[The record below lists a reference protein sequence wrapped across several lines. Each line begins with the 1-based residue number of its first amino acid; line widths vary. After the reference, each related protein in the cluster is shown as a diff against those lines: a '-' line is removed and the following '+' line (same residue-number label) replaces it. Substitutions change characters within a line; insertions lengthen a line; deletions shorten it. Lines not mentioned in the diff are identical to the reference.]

1 MGKTQQISNR
11 HDEDSVC
18 SIRGDPIPGP
28 RYLSGFHTSPFPWPE
43 NIDVFE
49 DVTSVNAFNASIQLS
64 RHGLISGP
72 SSGQALCGLVAHLQA
87 AKAEG
92 RLGDYVDAATGEV
105 NAVFVCA
112 DLPYQY
118 MDLYFK
124 VLPKH
129 AFPPTFNEVC
139 HQLYALL
146 TLPRVSPSSAS
157 LGWGSGITADKA
169 PFWSRI
175 CSLATLIPT
184 TSGTSCLH
192 RTDRSWQG
200 VR

>member
-1 MGKTQQISNR
+1 VGETQQISNR
-11 HDEDSVC
+11 HDDHSVC

-28 RYLSGFHTSPFPWPE
+28 RYLSGFHTSPFPWRE

-49 DVTSVNAFNASIQLS
+49 DVTSVNAFYASMQLS

-129 AFPPTFNEVC
+129 AFPPTFNAVC
-139 HQLYALL
+139 HQLYALP
-146 TLPRVSPSSAS
+146 TRPCVSPFLCLSR
-157 LGWGSGITADKA
+157 LGDGISADKT
-169 PFWSRI
+169 PFGPESALLR
-175 CSLATLIPT
+175 P
-184 TSGTSCLH
+184 
-192 RTDRSWQG
+192 
-200 VR
+200 